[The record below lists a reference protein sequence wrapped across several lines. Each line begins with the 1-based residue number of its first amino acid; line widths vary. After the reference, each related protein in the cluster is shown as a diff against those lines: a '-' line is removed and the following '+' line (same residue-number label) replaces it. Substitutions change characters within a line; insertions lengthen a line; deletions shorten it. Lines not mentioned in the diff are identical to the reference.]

1 MQSRIFPLYVHEGV
15 NIHVSSSSYDLLEDP
30 CSVAVN
36 SYQATLLPCRF
47 QSTHTSTSAQ
57 KMEGETKNKKHLNE
71 NERGQRMYHPP
82 YPLFPKKGH
91 FGTNRSA
98 DGYVEHRIAFCPALC
113 SLLTFT
119 QHLHV
124 SKALYQHLLILTTSL

>member
-1 MQSRIFPLYVHEGV
+1 M
-15 NIHVSSSSYDLLEDP
+15 
-30 CSVAVN
+30 
-36 SYQATLLPCRF
+36 
-47 QSTHTSTSAQ
+47 
-57 KMEGETKNKKHLNE
+57 KMKGAK
-71 NERGQRMYHPP
+71 RMYHPP